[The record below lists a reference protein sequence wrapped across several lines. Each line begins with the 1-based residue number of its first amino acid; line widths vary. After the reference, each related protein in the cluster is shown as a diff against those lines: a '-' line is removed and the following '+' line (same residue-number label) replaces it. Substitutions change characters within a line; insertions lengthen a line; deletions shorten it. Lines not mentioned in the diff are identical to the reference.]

1 MSSININSIY
11 ANPGDLISQNFSLTG
26 TQSDYQFYDIRSTW
40 RDPIDWLNVQSST
53 GSGNVFGTV
62 PQDFN
67 HGGGQVRFWDP
78 LQGESSI
85 VHSDFFDINAPFTI
99 EDSENGQ

>member
-11 ANPGDLISQNFSLTG
+11 ANSGDFFSQNFSLTG
-26 TQSDYQFYDIRSTW
+26 TQSDYQFYDIQSTW
-40 RDPIDWLNVQSST
+40 GDPIDWLNVQSST

-67 HGGGQVRFWDP
+67 HGGGEVRFWDP

-85 VHSDFFDINAPFTI
+85 VHSGFL
-99 EDSENGQ
+99 

>member
-40 RDPIDWLNVQSST
+40 RDPIDWLNVQSS
-53 GSGNVFGTV
+53 NKI
-62 PQDFN
+62 QIWQCIRN
-67 HGGGQVRFWDP
+67 C
-78 LQGESSI
+78 
-85 VHSDFFDINAPFTI
+85 APRL
-99 EDSENGQ
+99 

>member
-1 MSSININSIY
+1 MSSINLNSIY
-11 ANPGDLISQNFSLTG
+11 ANPGDSISQYFSLTG
-26 TQSDYQFYDIRSTW
+26 TQSGYQFYDIRSTW
-40 RDPIDWLNVQSST
+40 GDPIDWLNVQSYP

-67 HGGGQVRFWDP
+67 HGGGHVRFWDP

-85 VHSDFFDINAPFTI
+85 VQTDFF
-99 EDSENGQ
+99 